1 MTNMFRVGASG
12 SMPRYEL
19 ANVTLFAGFYTMNI
33 MMRFL
38 AILVLFT
45 FPFTAFSDDEL
56 KIPFE
61 QVKKGSELTKADKD
75 KHADAGHE
83 VELFDDLDDLFD
95 RAKEHKIKNNDGNL
109 TPRKFLLKSKAE
121 DNNFQAVLFRNI
133 PEPVDEILV
142 TEKQLYN
149 IDKSREA
156 GERKMN
162 KKNINV
168 SAESSLSA
176 SFSKNPNVKKKN
188 IYLEENPKDYR
199 AEAIK
204 HREAI
209 SLEQQRDTVEDNY
222 LYKDRAG
229 SLSASFE

>member
-1 MTNMFRVGASG
+1 MFRVGASG

-83 VELFDDLDDLFD
+83 IELFDDLDDLFD

-162 KKNINV
+162 KKNI
-168 SAESSLSA
+168 
-176 SFSKNPNVKKKN
+176 
-188 IYLEENPKDYR
+188 YLEENPKDYR

-209 SLEQQRDTVEDNY
+209 SLEQQRDAVEDNY